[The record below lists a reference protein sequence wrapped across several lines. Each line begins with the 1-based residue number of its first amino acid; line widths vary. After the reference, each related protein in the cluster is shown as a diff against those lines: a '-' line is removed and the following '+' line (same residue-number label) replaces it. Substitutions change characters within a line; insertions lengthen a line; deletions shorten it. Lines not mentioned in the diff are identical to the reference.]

1 MEWVKYA
8 PGKVREE
15 MIHWV
20 IIFQGSKEPF
30 KFSSPLS
37 PSVIDETEA
46 KKDAVIYPKLVT
58 ELGPKYKHLGS

>member
-8 PGKVREE
+8 PGEVREE

-20 IIFQGSKEPF
+20 IISQGSKEPF

-37 PSVIDETEA
+37 PAVIDETEA
-46 KKDAVIYPKLVT
+46 KTDAVT
-58 ELGPKYKHLGS
+58 